1 MKIVSG
7 TRLALIAGFVSFAC
21 APLLAQKP
29 LRIFI
34 RSSEKTHGAGP
45 IHDYPAFLQ
54 EWKVL
59 LAEKGAVVDGDKR
72 FPSDDELART
82 DVLLVYSSD
91 GGNIAPEERTRLDT
105 FLNRGGGMVIIH
117 DAMCGNDALWQAS
130 IIGAAKQHGERNS
143 HSGKFTL
150 TFTDRNHPI
159 IGGMPDLEMTDEM
172 FFLLRADG
180 LAPGADGKPQMWT
193 YGMKVSPD
201 IHVLATTPDP
211 AGNIVPQMW
220 TYEHKLPGGKPYRV
234 FVSMEGH
241 ALANFASPD
250 FQGIL
255 LRGIAWAGNRPADA
269 LIRK

>member
-1 MKIVSG
+1 MMIASIV
-7 TRLALIAGFVSFAC
+7 RRVKLAGLLAFVC
-21 APLLAQKP
+21 APLLAQQP

-45 IHDYPAFLQ
+45 IHDYPAFLA
-54 EWKVL
+54 EWKTL
-59 LAEKGAVVDGDKR
+59 LAEQGAVAGGDKR
-72 FPSDDELART
+72 FPTDEELAKT

-91 GGNIAPEERTRLDT
+91 GGNIAPDERVRLNT
-105 FLNRGGGMVIIH
+105 YLKRGGGMVIIH
-117 DAMCGNDALWQAS
+117 DAMCGNDSLWQAS

-150 TFTDRNHPI
+150 TFTDRSHPI
-159 IGGMPDLEMTDEM
+159 IGGIPDLEMTDEM

-180 LAPGADGKPQMWT
+180 LAPGADGKPVMWT
-193 YGMKVSPD
+193 YGMKVSPE

-211 AGNIVPQMW
+211 SGNIVPQMW
-220 TYEHKLPGGKPYRV
+220 TYEHTTPGGKPYRV

-241 ALANFASPD
+241 ALANFAAPE

-255 LRGIAWAGNRPADA
+255 LRGIAWAGNRPADT
-269 LIRK
+269 LLKK